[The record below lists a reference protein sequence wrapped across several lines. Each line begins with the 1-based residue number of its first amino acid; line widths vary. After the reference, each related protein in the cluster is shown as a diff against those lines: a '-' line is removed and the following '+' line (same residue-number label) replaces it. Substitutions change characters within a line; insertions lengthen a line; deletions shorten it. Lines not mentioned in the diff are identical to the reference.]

1 MECNKIYYK
10 HGAMFSGKSLRLIS
24 LYDSYVYKKKNVMVA
39 KPSKD
44 TRDIGV
50 IKSRMSDKQIEC
62 HLFDE
67 NESLVDLVSWYEG
80 IYGIPDIILIDEIQ
94 FATLQQIEDINTLSA
109 KYKVM
114 CYGLKTTYTAELFP
128 AISKLL
134 TIAEDVEEI
143 KSECFMCDSKATHNL
158 LIRNGKPVYTGNF
171 VNIEGDKNGKEEK
184 CIEEYKAVCRYHY
197 HNPIL

>member
-10 HGAMFSGKSLRLIS
+10 HGTMYSGKSLRLIS

-109 KYKVM
+109 KYKIM

-128 AISKLL
+128 AIAKLF

-143 KSECFMCDSKATHNL
+143 KSECFMCNSKATHNL
-158 LIRNGKPVYTGNF
+158 LIINDKPVYNGNF
-171 VNIEGDKNGKEEK
+171 VKIEGDKKNVKEV
-184 CIEEYKAVCRYHY
+184 EEYKAVCRYHY
-197 HNPIL
+197 YNPIL